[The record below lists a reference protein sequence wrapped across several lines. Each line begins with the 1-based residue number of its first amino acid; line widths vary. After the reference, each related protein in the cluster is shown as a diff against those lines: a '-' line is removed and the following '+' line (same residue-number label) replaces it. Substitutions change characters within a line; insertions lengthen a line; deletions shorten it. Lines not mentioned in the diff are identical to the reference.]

1 MAAAALLVTLAV
13 AGPVAAVALASG
25 PAPAT
30 NAAATVAVYP
40 QGFHPG
46 RTTGLLKPNPM
57 RSAASIVGAVATTL
71 VVVFATVVIILTLD
85 RRSRMRLQVLEGQG
99 ESGQSPP
106 AEGRSDRSK
115 AA

>member
-1 MAAAALLVTLAV
+1 MTAAALLVTLAM
-13 AGPVAAVALASG
+13 AGPAAAVALASG
-25 PAPAT
+25 PSPAT
-30 NAAATVAVYP
+30 NAAATVTAFP

-46 RTTGLLKPNPM
+46 RTTGLLKPNPV
-57 RSAASIVGAVATTL
+57 RSTASVVGAVATTL

-85 RRSRMRLQVLEGQG
+85 RRSRMRLQVLKGQG

-106 AEGRSDRSK
+106 AEARSDRSK